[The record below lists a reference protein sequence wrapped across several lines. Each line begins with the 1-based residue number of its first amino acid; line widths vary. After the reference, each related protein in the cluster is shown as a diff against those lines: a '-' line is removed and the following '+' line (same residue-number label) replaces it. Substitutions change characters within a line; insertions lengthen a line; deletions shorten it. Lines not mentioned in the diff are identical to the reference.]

1 MPFLIELWNS
11 QHGMVWDRLTGTG
24 LGWMR
29 RPTFKCSQYT
39 APTFPIQLQYGTFGT
54 GVATAQKFAQVW
66 LQAGYDQKKCG
77 NCCTSFPKI
86 HCGSRWFWVLLE
98 NKKLQGSVVM
108 SVSTTTQEYNCFDK
122 HLNTSLLRKLW
133 QPWLLGKPHWNSCC
147 APNHPGK
154 GLDPPSNQANAHL
167 ILANSSL
174 KKCPKPS
181 GQGFR
186 PTHPYG
192 QCPNRGD
199 AKFKG
204 ASLTLD
210 TFSCLLTFLEE
221 VQKLQ
226 FLFILR
232 VLSVL
237 GILSRSNLQS
247 AGFPLLD
254 SFSKSDKTGQKVW
267 KWGRGEGR
275 VLPAVVDHVSGC
287 TIVFTW
293 SGTSIKLAAEKLTR
307 SHTCVG
313 ADKDEI
319 KLWEDGKTLPP
330 ILSTVWWLLLLSP
343 LLHKLFIPDDLHL
356 VNPHG
361 LLVKE
366 VHSKHFVVIFLEV
379 PFLRELQHLFQLIW
393 CCQFFKSFRC
403 ESCFLTDANL
413 TEDTVQFHKILIV
426 HAFLLQFSSELKQG
440 QYLSWNM

>member
-1 MPFLIELWNS
+1 MTGTFFCKERALDGLFLSYLPIWYSCWASLPFKLVGESHLPFPKEDLLLKNKTAIS
-11 QHGMVWDRLTGTG
+11 RGQDFIALTGTG

-181 GQGFR
+181 GQGLR
-186 PTHPYG
+186 PPPSYG
-192 QCPNRGD
+192 QCPNAPCMNLRG
-199 AKFKG
+199 
-204 ASLTLD
+204 
-210 TFSCLLTFLEE
+210 
-221 VQKLQ
+221 
-226 FLFILR
+226 
-232 VLSVL
+232 
-237 GILSRSNLQS
+237 
-247 AGFPLLD
+247 GFP
-254 SFSKSDKTGQKVW
+254 
-267 KWGRGEGR
+267 
-275 VLPAVVDHVSGC
+275 
-287 TIVFTW
+287 
-293 SGTSIKLAAEKLTR
+293 
-307 SHTCVG
+307 
-313 ADKDEI
+313 
-319 KLWEDGKTLPP
+319 
-330 ILSTVWWLLLLSP
+330 
-343 LLHKLFIPDDLHL
+343 
-356 VNPHG
+356 
-361 LLVKE
+361 
-366 VHSKHFVVIFLEV
+366 
-379 PFLRELQHLFQLIW
+379 
-393 CCQFFKSFRC
+393 
-403 ESCFLTDANL
+403 
-413 TEDTVQFHKILIV
+413 
-426 HAFLLQFSSELKQG
+426 
-440 QYLSWNM
+440 YNMT

>member
-181 GQGFR
+181 GQGLR
-186 PTHPYG
+186 PPPPYG
-192 QCPNRGD
+192 QCPNAPSMNLR
-199 AKFKG
+199 K
-204 ASLTLD
+204 ASLTHID
-210 TFSCLLTFLEE
+210 GNDDSDDDVNDVHMVNTHRQHPPT
-221 VQKLQ
+221 
-226 FLFILR
+226 
-232 VLSVL
+232 
-237 GILSRSNLQS
+237 LSRGYILCQLIRTTFIITVSINIIIS
-247 AGFPLLD
+247 SKIA
-254 SFSKSDKTGQKVW
+254 SKS
-267 KWGRGEGR
+267 
-275 VLPAVVDHVSGC
+275 S
-287 TIVFTW
+287 
-293 SGTSIKLAAEKLTR
+293 
-307 SHTCVG
+307 
-313 ADKDEI
+313 
-319 KLWEDGKTLPP
+319 
-330 ILSTVWWLLLLSP
+330 WLLFPAELS
-343 LLHKLFIPDDLHL
+343 
-356 VNPHG
+356 
-361 LLVKE
+361 
-366 VHSKHFVVIFLEV
+366 
-379 PFLRELQHLFQLIW
+379 
-393 CCQFFKSFRC
+393 
-403 ESCFLTDANL
+403 
-413 TEDTVQFHKILIV
+413 
-426 HAFLLQFSSELKQG
+426 
-440 QYLSWNM
+440 

>member
-181 GQGFR
+181 GQGSR
-186 PTHPYG
+186 PP
-192 QCPNRGD
+192 P
-199 AKFKG
+199 
-204 ASLTLD
+204 LTGNAQMPR
-210 TFSCLLTFLEE
+210 TWIW
-221 VQKLQ
+221 V
-226 FLFILR
+226 
-232 VLSVL
+232 
-237 GILSRSNLQS
+237 G
-247 AGFPLLD
+247 
-254 SFSKSDKTGQKVW
+254 
-267 KWGRGEGR
+267 
-275 VLPAVVDHVSGC
+275 LP
-287 TIVFTW
+287 
-293 SGTSIKLAAEKLTR
+293 
-307 SHTCVG
+307 
-313 ADKDEI
+313 
-319 KLWEDGKTLPP
+319 
-330 ILSTVWWLLLLSP
+330 
-343 LLHKLFIPDDLHL
+343 
-356 VNPHG
+356 
-361 LLVKE
+361 
-366 VHSKHFVVIFLEV
+366 
-379 PFLRELQHLFQLIW
+379 
-393 CCQFFKSFRC
+393 
-403 ESCFLTDANL
+403 
-413 TEDTVQFHKILIV
+413 
-426 HAFLLQFSSELKQG
+426 
-440 QYLSWNM
+440 

>member
-181 GQGFR
+181 GQGLR
-186 PTHPYG
+186 PPPPYG
-192 QCPNRGD
+192 QCPNAPSMNLR
-199 AKFKG
+199 K
-204 ASLTLD
+204 ASLTRED
-210 TFSCLLTFLEE
+210 CSTGSFS
-221 VQKLQ
+221 QKMSPQNTL
-226 FLFILR
+226 IE
-232 VLSVL
+232 
-237 GILSRSNLQS
+237 ILSITN
-247 AGFPLLD
+247 
-254 SFSKSDKTGQKVW
+254 GQLSSIRKGHIPIQ
-267 KWGRGEGR
+267 WG
-275 VLPAVVDHVSGC
+275 DIFQKMQC
-287 TIVFTW
+287 QNC
-293 SGTSIKLAAEKLTR
+293 SGTSF
-307 SHTCVG
+307 G
-313 ADKDEI
+313 
-319 KLWEDGKTLPP
+319 
-330 ILSTVWWLLLLSP
+330 VWNLRGTMS
-343 LLHKLFIPDDLHL
+343 LFH
-356 VNPHG
+356 
-361 LLVKE
+361 
-366 VHSKHFVVIFLEV
+366 IF
-379 PFLRELQHLFQLIW
+379 
-393 CCQFFKSFRC
+393 
-403 ESCFLTDANL
+403 
-413 TEDTVQFHKILIV
+413 
-426 HAFLLQFSSELKQG
+426 
-440 QYLSWNM
+440 

>member
-174 KKCPKPS
+174 KKCRKPS
-181 GQGFR
+181 GQGLTVET
-186 PTHPYG
+186 PPYG
-192 QCPNRGD
+192 QCPKAPCVNLN
-199 AKFKG
+199 G
-204 ASLTLD
+204 ASLM
-210 TFSCLLTFLEE
+210 
-221 VQKLQ
+221 
-226 FLFILR
+226 
-232 VLSVL
+232 
-237 GILSRSNLQS
+237 SNYFDYS
-247 AGFPLLD
+247 NF
-254 SFSKSDKTGQKVW
+254 
-267 KWGRGEGR
+267 GR
-275 VLPAVVDHVSGC
+275 
-287 TIVFTW
+287 W
-293 SGTSIKLAAEKLTR
+293 
-307 SHTCVG
+307 
-313 ADKDEI
+313 
-319 KLWEDGKTLPP
+319 
-330 ILSTVWWLLLLSP
+330 
-343 LLHKLFIPDDLHL
+343 
-356 VNPHG
+356 
-361 LLVKE
+361 
-366 VHSKHFVVIFLEV
+366 
-379 PFLRELQHLFQLIW
+379 
-393 CCQFFKSFRC
+393 
-403 ESCFLTDANL
+403 
-413 TEDTVQFHKILIV
+413 
-426 HAFLLQFSSELKQG
+426 
-440 QYLSWNM
+440 

>member
-181 GQGFR
+181 GQGSR
-186 PTHPYG
+186 PPPYG
-192 QCPNRGD
+192 QCPNACGMNLR
-199 AKFKG
+199 G
-204 ASLTLD
+204 ASLTRGWIHNLEIKD
-210 TFSCLLTFLEE
+210 ELFFGNLHTVSNILFSSKNIIFFGQLYPLITFVFCGHI
-221 VQKLQ
+221 Q
-226 FLFILR
+226 
-232 VLSVL
+232 
-237 GILSRSNLQS
+237 
-247 AGFPLLD
+247 
-254 SFSKSDKTGQKVW
+254 
-267 KWGRGEGR
+267 
-275 VLPAVVDHVSGC
+275 HVS
-287 TIVFTW
+287 VFW
-293 SGTSIKLAAEKLTR
+293 
-307 SHTCVG
+307 
-313 ADKDEI
+313 
-319 KLWEDGKTLPP
+319 
-330 ILSTVWWLLLLSP
+330 
-343 LLHKLFIPDDLHL
+343 
-356 VNPHG
+356 
-361 LLVKE
+361 
-366 VHSKHFVVIFLEV
+366 FVV
-379 PFLRELQHLFQLIW
+379 
-393 CCQFFKSFRC
+393 
-403 ESCFLTDANL
+403 
-413 TEDTVQFHKILIV
+413 
-426 HAFLLQFSSELKQG
+426 
-440 QYLSWNM
+440 

>member
-181 GQGFR
+181 GQGSR

-192 QCPNRGD
+192 QCPNAPSMNLR
-199 AKFKG
+199 G
-204 ASLTLD
+204 ASLTVNLW
-210 TFSCLLTFLEE
+210 FFW
-221 VQKLQ
+221 
-226 FLFILR
+226 FYMILR
-232 VLSVL
+232 
-237 GILSRSNLQS
+237 I
-247 AGFPLLD
+247 F
-254 SFSKSDKTGQKVW
+254 FTG
-267 KWGRGEGR
+267 GN
-275 VLPAVVDHVSGC
+275 D
-287 TIVFTW
+287 F
-293 SGTSIKLAAEKLTR
+293 
-307 SHTCVG
+307 
-313 ADKDEI
+313 
-319 KLWEDGKTLPP
+319 WET
-330 ILSTVWWLLLLSP
+330 
-343 LLHKLFIPDDLHL
+343 PD
-356 VNPHG
+356 
-361 LLVKE
+361 
-366 VHSKHFVVIFLEV
+366 F
-379 PFLRELQHLFQLIW
+379 
-393 CCQFFKSFRC
+393 
-403 ESCFLTDANL
+403 
-413 TEDTVQFHKILIV
+413 
-426 HAFLLQFSSELKQG
+426 
-440 QYLSWNM
+440 

>member
-1 MPFLIELWNS
+1 
-11 QHGMVWDRLTGTG
+11 
-24 LGWMR
+24 MR

-186 PTHPYG
+186 PPPQTGNAHMEVLTSW
-192 QCPNRGD
+192 
-199 AKFKG
+199 KG
-204 ASLTLD
+204 LPLVMLLD
-210 TFSCLLTFLEE
+210 DFLQNHKDFWANISKQKISISKLKLEKLEKGNSWHLRNGEAWSCL
-221 VQKLQ
+221 V
-226 FLFILR
+226 
-232 VLSVL
+232 VGSN
-237 GILSRSNLQS
+237 GIR
-247 AGFPLLD
+247 
-254 SFSKSDKTGQKVW
+254 
-267 KWGRGEGR
+267 
-275 VLPAVVDHVSGC
+275 
-287 TIVFTW
+287 
-293 SGTSIKLAAEKLTR
+293 TSIK
-307 SHTCVG
+307 
-313 ADKDEI
+313 
-319 KLWEDGKTLPP
+319 
-330 ILSTVWWLLLLSP
+330 
-343 LLHKLFIPDDLHL
+343 
-356 VNPHG
+356 
-361 LLVKE
+361 
-366 VHSKHFVVIFLEV
+366 
-379 PFLRELQHLFQLIW
+379 
-393 CCQFFKSFRC
+393 
-403 ESCFLTDANL
+403 
-413 TEDTVQFHKILIV
+413 
-426 HAFLLQFSSELKQG
+426 SS
-440 QYLSWNM
+440 N